1 MRFIYY
7 FNQVFKNHSI
17 RRLKTETHQYCHWEC
32 FEQSG
37 CLSFN
42 FTPRQDED
50 GDCELNNSEDSQHP
64 GDLEQQHGTNYYAS
78 QVSDRER
85 EKKRERERERER
97 EGREKGKKEGK
108 KKETKKQT
116 NH

>member
-7 FNQVFKNHSI
+7 FNQVFKNHVI

-78 QVSDRER
+78 QVSDRVER
-85 EKKRERERERER
+85 KEERKNACELIDLR
-97 EGREKGKKEGK
+97 K
-108 KKETKKQT
+108 
-116 NH
+116 